1 MKPDPVFSGE
11 ALKAAAL
18 LLVAL
23 AIGGAAIAVATGGLH
38 VNAPHINLPDSHG
51 GPVTDLQ
58 NTNLSNTTIDGSLE
72 QTVDQPTPEPGAAPA
87 PAADPFSGTGLAG
100 AIAKVGTEVGP
111 YAELTRLS
119 INDVQTQFI
128 VRTGGDGV
136 AAYSV
141 RADSGELDRQD
152 ASITISGNATLDD
165 FDFKLGAVKPAAIDP
180 MLAHARKLSGAS
192 DFRPSVLSLER
203 DLSSG
208 LTPPHWT
215 INAEGNGRY
224 LLFKA
229 AIDGKH
235 VKAAGGQGPPIPQ
248 AAVDAR
254 KLNDCIQNAG
264 GDVDTIEKCV
274 SDFSP

>member
-1 MKPDPVFSGE
+1 MKPDPIFSGE

-18 LLVAL
+18 LVVAI
-23 AIGGAAIAVATGGLH
+23 AIGGAAVAVATGGLH
-38 VNAPHINLPDSHG
+38 ISTPHISLPDSNG
-51 GPVTDLQ
+51 GTATELQ
-58 NTNLSNTTIDGSLE
+58 NTNLSNTTIDGSLD
-72 QTVDQPTPEPGAAPA
+72 QTVDQPAPEPSAAAA
-87 PAADPFSGTGLAG
+87 PAADPFSGAGLAS
-100 AIAKVGTEVGP
+100 AIAKVGAEIGP
-111 YAELTRLS
+111 NAELTRLF

-165 FDFKLGAVKPAAIDP
+165 FDFKLGAVKPGAIAP
-180 MLAHARKLSGAS
+180 MLARARKLSGGS

-203 DLSSG
+203 DLRSG
-208 LTPPHWT
+208 LEPPEWT

-229 AIDGKH
+229 GINGRH
-235 VKAAGGQGPPIPQ
+235 VKATGGQGPPIPQ
-248 AAVDAR
+248 AAIDAR
-254 KLNDCIQNAG
+254 KLNDCILDAG
-264 GDVDTIEKCV
+264 GDPDTIQKCV